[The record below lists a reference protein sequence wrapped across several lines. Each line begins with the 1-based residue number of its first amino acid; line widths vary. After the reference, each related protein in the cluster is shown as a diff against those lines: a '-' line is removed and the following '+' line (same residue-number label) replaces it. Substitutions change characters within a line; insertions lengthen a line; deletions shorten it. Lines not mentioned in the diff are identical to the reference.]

1 MSEKIKAFKAEIS
14 SATAKTQEELEA
26 YRIRFISRK
35 SVLGDLFADIKNI
48 APEDRKTYGQEV
60 NEVKQLA
67 EEKFKELIAGLE
79 SSDAST
85 KSSAPIDLTLPP
97 NVNLGTVHPL
107 TYIHNR
113 IVEIFQKIGF
123 NVADGPEIEDDFHN
137 FTALNFPENHP
148 AREMQDTFF
157 IESNPDI
164 ALRTHTS
171 SVQIRVMENKSLH
184 LELWLLVEYSETRL
198 FLLVPIVFSIR
209 WKASL
214 WIKMLAW

>member
-1 MSEKIKAFKAEIS
+1 MSDKIASFKKEIQ
-14 SATAKTQEELEA
+14 ATTAATQEELEA

-35 SVLGDLFADIKNI
+35 SVLGNLFNEIKNI
-48 APEDRKTYGQEV
+48 APEEKKAYGQAV

-67 EEKFKELIAGLE
+67 EEKFKTLIASLE
-79 SSDAST
+79 SNADTTNA
-85 KSSAPIDLTLPP
+85 KAPFDLTLPP
-97 NVNLGTVHPL
+97 LNTLGSLHPL
-107 TYIHNR
+107 TIIHNR

-171 SVQIRVMENKSLH
+171 SIQIRVMEDQKPPFR
-184 LELWLLVEYSETRL
+184 T
-198 FLLVPIVFSIR
+198 
-209 WKASL
+209 
-214 WIKMLAW
+214 LAPGSRVQKRGNIG